1 MGGIL
6 FGILAS
12 LIQLGVMVGIVVLI
26 VKLVSGRGRASTES
40 VGVLIRRFFVYTIM
54 LVMLAIV
61 GIGITGLIEAALP
74 AADEITDSSSAAAR
88 SIAFVIVGLP
98 VYLGLGHYTVR
109 RLRTDP
115 NEQDSLGWAFY
126 LTVALIGSLIAAM
139 AVVGGMLS
147 ELASGEGLDQ
157 TLAVNAIVWGG
168 VWVAHWWVAE
178 QYKPRGRGQIQ
189 LLAGS
194 AAGVIWSFIGAIA
207 TVTAMLSIIY
217 EGLFFE
223 SVSGNG
229 IEDLLRPV
237 MILAVG
243 VPVWWWYWFRHA
255 RDGQRTPWWLAY
267 TLLVGVMGGAITAIA
282 GVGIMM
288 FSVLDWL
295 LGDVSSSAA
304 AHFDLI
310 PGGIAALLIGGGA
323 WAYHAHVLGDR
334 DERSR
339 GEVDRVYDYLLSAA
353 GLFVAASGLVTLIAV
368 ALMGISATGSTV
380 TRSGDAVATA
390 LTLLL
395 IGGPLWWRYW
405 ATIQRYRR
413 SDCTAELHSIPR
425 RIYILGLFGVA
436 AIVAVVSLI
445 VIVFIVVED
454 ALDGTLGANTLD
466 STAIAIALL
475 MTAGALA
482 MYHLSVF
489 REDREVTPDP
499 KSFAVEDVL
508 FISATDTPLPH
519 AIRNR
524 IGANVRSVAV
534 AESGST
540 AKTLDEVIEALEDE
554 THRQVLII
562 HDGEGQYDV
571 MAIED

>member
-1 MGGIL
+1 
-6 FGILAS
+6 
-12 LIQLGVMVGIVVLI
+12 
-26 VKLVSGRGRASTES
+26 
-40 VGVLIRRFFVYTIM
+40 
-54 LVMLAIV
+54 
-61 GIGITGLIEAALP
+61 
-74 AADEITDSSSAAAR
+74 
-88 SIAFVIVGLP
+88 
-98 VYLGLGHYTVR
+98 
-109 RLRTDP
+109 
-115 NEQDSLGWAFY
+115 
-126 LTVALIGSLIAAM
+126 
-139 AVVGGMLS
+139 
-147 ELASGEGLDQ
+147 
-157 TLAVNAIVWGG
+157 
-168 VWVAHWWVAE
+168 
-178 QYKPRGRGQIQ
+178 
-189 LLAGS
+189 
-194 AAGVIWSFIGAIA
+194 
-207 TVTAMLSIIY
+207 MLSIIY

-267 TLLVGVMGGAITAIA
+267 TLLVGVMGGAITAIV
-282 GVGIMM
+282 GVGIML
-288 FSVLDWL
+288 FSVLEWL

-413 SDCTAELHSIPR
+413 SDRTAELHSIPR
-425 RIYILGLFGVA
+425 RIYILGLLGVA
-436 AIVAVVSLI
+436 AIVGVVSLI

-499 KSFAVEDVL
+499 KSYAVEDVL
-508 FISATDTPLPH
+508 LISATDTPLPD
-519 AIRNR
+519 AIRDR